1 MFSRL
6 DSIFKTQERHAESLD
21 TRQAIRRHEDQQQ
34 RSKGDDKKKNDDDA
48 LWQDSTTLSISG
60 LQSFLEGLIAEQNT
74 AGKTQQSGTTAPQA
88 ETAEEKQPD
97 PLQEDAQENPQMRE
111 RNTRAAMAYQRTQQT
126 SYPEQAIHS
135 SNKQQG
141 SVDAAG
147 SNSSNMQLTS
157 TEARAIHQIIADL
170 KKLSA
175 RGYTELT
182 LQKADSLL
190 QGIIDAIALIKSTK

>member
-6 DSIFKTQERHAESLD
+6 DSIFRTQERHAESLD

-34 RSKGDDKKKNDDDA
+34 RSKGEDKDKKDDDA
-48 LWQDSTTLSISG
+48 LWQDSTSLSISG

-74 AGKTQQSGTTAPQA
+74 AAKEEQAAAPAKQ
-88 ETAEEKQPD
+88 EEKQPD
-97 PLQEDAQENPQMRE
+97 VPHHEPQVRE
-111 RNTRAAMAYQRTQQT
+111 RNTRAAMAYQRTQET

-135 SNKQQG
+135 SNKAQEALKGQQE
-141 SVDAAG
+141 AAR
-147 SNSSNMQLTS
+147 SSNAAMQLTS

-170 KKLSA
+170 KQLSA
-175 RGYTELT
+175 QGYTELT

-190 QGIIDAIALIKSTK
+190 QGIMDAIKLIKSPR